1 MLPVNLVKPPDG
13 RIANLDHL
21 TQAEWTG
28 DYVVLRF
35 IGGTDGGSGS
45 ITRLKQGE
53 GARRVWAYLV
63 GKCTVKIET
72 MMPEGRFAQKD

>member
-1 MLPVNLVKPPDG
+1 MNLVKLPDG
-13 RIANLDHL
+13 RIVNLDHL

-35 IGGTDGGSGS
+35 TGGSEGGSGS

-53 GARRVWAYLV
+53 GARRVWAHLA
-63 GKCTVKIET
+63 GKCTVKIEAT
-72 MMPEGRFAQKD
+72 KAEARFAQKD